1 MIEVENLGK
10 TYVDEP
16 VVRDLSFFVP
26 EGQVLGFL
34 APTAPARPP

>member
-1 MIEVENLGK
+1 MIEVENLGR
-10 TYVDEP
+10 TYVEEP

-34 APTAPARPP
+34 GPRPP